1 MGPPLDPGAPVW
13 GHWVSISTRP
23 WRLWRR
29 ENVPYSASKATG
41 CGFPAARG
49 KVTPTS
55 GVLLIGHKV
64 RAALPNLF
72 RGRRASVTGTAALP
86 KAVIVATGLYTPPF
100 SVSNTELVEAFNAYV
115 ERFNAANAEAIAAG
129 EVVALAPSSP
139 EFIEKASGIK
149 ARYVMDK
156 AGIIDPEVMRPILP
170 ERSNDEISILAEMA
184 VEAARQAI
192 ARWGKPVSEIGA
204 VICAASNM
212 QRAYPAMAIEVQQA
226 LGIEGFAFDMNVA
239 CSSATFGIKTAAD
252 FIATGSAKAVLM
264 VNPEICSGHLNFTD
278 RDSHF
283 IFGDVATAVILEDES
298 QATGGWEILGTRL
311 KTEFSNNIRNNFG
324 FLNRTAPE
332 GIGAK
337 DKLFVQEG
345 RKVFREVVP
354 MVSQMIVEHAGD
366 IGVDPTGLKRL
377 WLHQAN
383 INMNDLIAR
392 KVLGRDPE
400 PGENVIILD
409 TYANTSSAGS
419 IIAFHTANDDFAPG
433 ETGLICSFG
442 AGYSAGT
449 VFVRKR

>member
-1 MGPPLDPGAPVW
+1 
-13 GHWVSISTRP
+13 
-23 WRLWRR
+23 
-29 ENVPYSASKATG
+29 
-41 CGFPAARG
+41 
-49 KVTPTS
+49 
-55 GVLLIGHKV
+55 
-64 RAALPNLF
+64 
-72 RGRRASVTGTAALP
+72 LP

-149 ARYVMDK
+149 ARYVMNK

-170 ERSNDEISILAEMA
+170 ERPNEEISVLAEMA
-184 VEAARQAI
+184 VEAAKQAI

-283 IFGDVATAVILEDES
+283 IFGDVATAVILEEES

-332 GIGAK
+332 GVGAK

-383 INMNDLIAR
+383 INMNEMIGR

-419 IIAFHTANDDFAPG
+419 IIAFHTANDDFKPG